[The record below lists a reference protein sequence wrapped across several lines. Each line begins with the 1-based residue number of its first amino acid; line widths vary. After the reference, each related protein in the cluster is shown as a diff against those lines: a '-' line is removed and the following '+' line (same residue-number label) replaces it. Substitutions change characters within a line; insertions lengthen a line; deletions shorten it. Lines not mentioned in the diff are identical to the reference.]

1 MYLLICWMDFQQ
13 VKMLVAVILNCDLF
27 NQVIYF
33 LIDWFHLSQVKSTD

>member
-1 MYLLICWMDFQQ
+1 MDFQQ

-33 LIDWFHLSQVKSTD
+33 LID